1 MTRTALPFRIALR
14 RRARTLALRFESL
27 EDRSVPAATTFTNDN
42 WNLVADNG
50 AIHAWI
56 NNGGDAAH

>member
-1 MTRTALPFRIALR
+1 MTRSRPR
-14 RRARTLALRFESL
+14 RRNGDGRA
-27 EDRSVPAATTFTNDN
+27 DY
-42 WNLVADNG
+42 LVLADNG